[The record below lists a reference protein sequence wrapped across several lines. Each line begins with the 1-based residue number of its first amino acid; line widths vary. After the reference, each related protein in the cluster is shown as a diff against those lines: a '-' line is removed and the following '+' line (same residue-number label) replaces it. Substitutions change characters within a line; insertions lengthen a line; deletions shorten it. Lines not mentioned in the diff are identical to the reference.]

1 MGLLYTNMKKY
12 LCLITLVL
20 AGLTS
25 CDRPRKE
32 YWDVEINS
40 NCEVWGVNDPA
51 HNVDWIFR
59 DIDER
64 INGVIVLWPSRAG
77 YKEFYTIWTNKED
90 SENQLVALTRSKSA
104 NEQGAAYSHWLLFWD
119 SEYKIVFGESTTQQM
134 IEDDYN
140 YINNHYACTDTI
152 CVMTCIK

>member
-1 MGLLYTNMKKY
+1 MKKY

-51 HNVDWIFR
+51 HNVDWICR

-119 SEYKIVFGESTTQQM
+119 SEYKIVFGESLPQQM
-134 IEDDYN
+134 IEDDYS

>member
-1 MGLLYTNMKKY
+1 MKKY

-51 HNVDWIFR
+51 HNVDWICR

-77 YKEFYTIWTNKED
+77 YKEFYTI
-90 SENQLVALTRSKSA
+90 
-104 NEQGAAYSHWLLFWD
+104 
-119 SEYKIVFGESTTQQM
+119 
-134 IEDDYN
+134 
-140 YINNHYACTDTI
+140 
-152 CVMTCIK
+152 